1 MNDLQEIFNS
11 ITPDNIKS
19 NPVINEFM
27 NALIKVI
34 EKQSKQSIDIFTFL
48 ENNNIKSEL
57 FKTYL
62 SDLYTVLDGISNN
75 QKLIDAIER
84 RNSIYEEH
92 YDDYEFIAPDAL
104 ENLINN
110 ITEEHF
116 LAFKGFREKKG
127 TVAGIR
133 YLFYFIS
140 TLFNIPASDRSINI
154 KTPAPWVL
162 EMDGSLPP
170 EFYHYLITPL
180 AHPAGY
186 IYSYVQSVIWE
197 FVDYYFPTTINFI
210 NNGITVV
217 CKREDPNNP
226 DIEIITDF
234 DFSNRVVVN
243 VEASQDELSWPRR
256 RIIRFD
262 NGDYLENIITST
274 GGSTVIL
281 YDSNYP
287 EGKSFGSY
295 CTLEYN
301 IKEEVITEFTGITD
315 EFTLEMGTVFEDD
328 RGAFVNFEAL
338 PYWDEIGS
346 PGHNNRI
353 GGWDPGVANQNRIG
367 SPGMVIGGYKAIYL
381 HGPGLDLVV
390 ATDIPDR
397 NVANGTYEGKKII
410 NGSWAIIR
418 KITDSA
424 YDWINVSGD
433 IYALEVRTEDGKTTF
448 ENGFSYLSDEF
459 EIKIV

>member
-62 SDLYTVLDGISNN
+62 SDLYTVLEGISNN

-84 RNSIYEEH
+84 RNSIYEEY
-92 YDDYEFIAPDAL
+92 YDDYEFIAADAL

-154 KTPAPWVL
+154 NTPSPWVL

-186 IYSYVQSVIWE
+186 IYTYVQSVISK

-217 CKREDPNNP
+217 CKRKDPDNPNN
-226 DIEIITDF
+226 EIITNF
-234 DFSNRVVVN
+234 DFSDRDVVN
-243 VEASQDELSWPRR
+243 VEASQDELTWPRW
-256 RIIRFD
+256 RIITFE
-262 NGDYLENIITST
+262 NGDYLKNTITSD

-281 YDSNYP
+281 YDSNDS
-287 EGKSFGSY
+287 ELNTFGSY

-301 IKEEVITEFTGITD
+301 IKEEVITTFSGITD
-315 EFTLEMGTVFEDD
+315 EITIEMGTVFEDD
-328 RGAFVNFEAL
+328 KGAFVNFEAL
-338 PYWDEIGS
+338 PYWNQIGS
-346 PGHNNRI
+346 PGHNNSI
-353 GGWDPGVANQNRIG
+353 GGWDPAVANQNRIG

-381 HGPGLDLVV
+381 DEPGFDLEV
-390 ATDIPDR
+390 AIDIPPRDVV
-397 NVANGTYEGKKII
+397 NEIYEGKKTI
-410 NGSWAIIR
+410 NGRPAIIR
-418 KITDSA
+418 KITNSS
-424 YDWINVSGD
+424 YEWINVSGD
-433 IYALEVRTEDGKTTF
+433 IYALDVRTEDGKTKF
-448 ENGFSYLSDEF
+448 ENGFSHLSDEF

>member
-27 NALIKVI
+27 NAFIKVI

-62 SDLYTVLDGISNN
+62 SDLYTVLERITNN

-84 RNSIYEEH
+84 RNSIYEEY
-92 YDDYEFIAPDAL
+92 YDDYEFIAADAL

-127 TVAGIR
+127 TVAGIK

-154 KTPAPWVL
+154 NTPAPWVL

-186 IYSYVQSVIWE
+186 TYSYVQSVISK
-197 FVDYYFPTTINFI
+197 FVDYYFPTTINYI
-210 NNGITVV
+210 NRGITVI
-217 CKREDPNNP
+217 CKGEDPDN
-226 DIEIITDF
+226 EIIT

-243 VEASQDELSWPRR
+243 VEASQNELTWPRW
-256 RIIRFD
+256 RIITFD
-262 NGDYLENIITST
+262 NGEYLENIITSS
-274 GGSTVIL
+274 GGSTVTL
-281 YDSNYP
+281 YDLN
-287 EGKSFGSY
+287 GDVLNAFGSY

-301 IKEEVITEFTGITD
+301 IQEEADTTFEGISDGVDQDGITF
-315 EFTLEMGTVFEDD
+315 ETGTVSKDD

-338 PYWDEIGS
+338 PYWDKIGS
-346 PGHNNRI
+346 PGHNNSI
-353 GGWDPGVANQNRIG
+353 GGWDPAVANQNRIG

-381 HGPGLDLVV
+381 DEPGFDLEV
-390 ATDIPDR
+390 ATDTPYR
-397 NVANGTYEGKKII
+397 NVANGTYEGKKDI
-410 NGSWAIIR
+410 NGRPAIIR
-418 KITDSA
+418 KITNSS
-424 YDWINVSGD
+424 YNWIKVSGD
-433 IYALEVRTEDGKTTF
+433 IYAFDVRTEDGITKF
-448 ENGFSYLSDEF
+448 ENGFSHLSDEF
-459 EIKIV
+459 EIEIV